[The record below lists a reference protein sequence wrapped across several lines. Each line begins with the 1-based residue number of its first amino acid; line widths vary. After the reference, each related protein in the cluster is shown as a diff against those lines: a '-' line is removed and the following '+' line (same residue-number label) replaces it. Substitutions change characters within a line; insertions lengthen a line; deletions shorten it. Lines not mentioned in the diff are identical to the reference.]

1 VAICSFSFE
10 FPISADELVRRVG
23 DAVRNAGGNFSGDT
37 AEGHYS
43 VWTPI
48 GSVSGTYAVSG
59 QSIQIDVT
67 DKPIVLSCSLIEK
80 KLNEYLQTARSRYSR

>member
-10 FPISADELVRRVG
+10 FPVSADELIRRVG
-23 DAVRNAGGNFSGDT
+23 DAVRGAGGNFAGDT
-37 AEGHYS
+37 EGGRYS

-48 GSVSGTYAVSG
+48 GSVSGTYFVSG
-59 QSIQIDVT
+59 QTIQIDVN

-80 KLNEYLQTARSRYSR
+80 KLNEYIQTARRR